1 MTFLEVFWAY
11 LLGSSESTLNSS
23 EDFYIELLAS
33 FSVKWNLIGYW
44 RSGLYLVC
52 SCIFFGY
59 FQMNFAFPKSRKEG
73 SIRSFL
79 EKPPKWKLFPLR
91 YNTKKQLYQL
101 QKKHRISKQYL
112 HYSSKYIFNFLL
124 KKP

>member
-79 EKPPKWKLFPLR
+79 EKAPKVKIVPPKVQHQEAIVSTSEKA
-91 YNTKKQLYQL
+91 
-101 QKKHRISKQYL
+101 
-112 HYSSKYIFNFLL
+112 
-124 KKP
+124 